1 MGKLVFVNR
10 YFYPDH
16 AATSQ
21 LLTDLAF
28 DLAGRGADVRVVTG
42 RQRYDDPAARLAS
55 RERVRGVQVWRVP
68 TTRFGRGRLAGRAL
82 DYLSFYV
89 SAGYRLWR
97 EVRRGDVIVAK
108 TDPPLISVV
117 AAAVA
122 RLRGATL
129 VNWLQD
135 LFPEVAEAL
144 GVKGAGGR
152 IADRLKALRNRSLH
166 RAACNV
172 VLGELMARRLAE
184 EGVDPSRIRIIANWT
199 ADDVVPVPRD
209 RNPLRRAWGLE
220 GKFVV
225 AYSGNLGRAHEF
237 DTILEAAERL
247 WEERNLVFLF
257 IGGGARF
264 EDVKRRV
271 ATAQSNNVLFKPY
284 QPRERLS
291 ESLSCADVHL
301 VTLRPALEGLV
312 VPSKA
317 YGALAAG
324 RPVVYIGDPKG
335 EIPTMLARRR
345 CGYTAAIG
353 DVYGLASRLRG
364 LSRDPALA
372 QRLGRNGRDA
382 YQRYYRQ
389 SLALQ
394 AWREVLGCTPE
405 PAERRGS
412 GQQAPS
418 RA

>member
-21 LLTDLAF
+21 LLTDLAL

-55 RERVRGVQVWRVP
+55 HERVKGVQVWRVP

-82 DYLSFYV
+82 DYLSFYL

-97 EVRRGDVIVAK
+97 QVRRGDMIVAK

-135 LFPEVAEAL
+135 LFPEVAGAL
-144 GVKGAGGR
+144 EVKGAGGG
-152 IADRLKALRNRSLH
+152 IAKRLKALRNRSLN
-166 RAACNV
+166 RAVCNV
-172 VLGELMARRLAE
+172 VLGELMARRLVD
-184 EGVDPSRIRIIANWT
+184 EGVDPGRIRIIANWT

-209 RNPLRRAWGLE
+209 GSPLRRAWGLE
-220 GKFVV
+220 DKFVI

-247 WEERNLVFLF
+247 WEEKDVVFLF
-257 IGGGARF
+257 IGGGARV

-271 ATAQSNNVLFKPY
+271 ATAQLNNVLFKPY

-301 VTLRPALEGLV
+301 VTLRPALEGLI

-335 EIPTMLARRR
+335 EIPNLLARRR
-345 CGYTAAIG
+345 CGYTVAIG
-353 DVYGLASRLRG
+353 DSYGLASRLRG

-372 QRLGRNGRDA
+372 QRLGSNGRDA
-382 YQRYYRQ
+382 YQQGFRQ
-389 SLALQ
+389 ALALE
-394 AWREVLGCTPE
+394 AWAQVLGCTPE
-405 PAERRGS
+405 IADRQES

-418 RA
+418 QA